1 MERIPTF
8 LGTSEDEVTSK
19 DFMKVYRRATI
30 NNSNLNTDEAKISNF
45 QNYLGSDSP
54 AEEWY
59 EATGKALTKWPDFE
73 SAFFVQFP
81 TMEKA
86 KKTAVELERELA
98 GLKLRVEDL
107 GKKEKY
113 GGQEVWSHIAFT
125 ENALDLARRAKIE
138 KGTSSLWVVRDG
150 LPEVLRE
157 KVTENQASWTTF
169 CNAIKAIDM
178 GHIRDGVR
186 KHNEKVAE
194 GARMRADIMNDLKRT
209 TRAVVDSPTAPLRAQ
224 LRNTVISQ
232 PAPARTSAA
241 ANTNPFG
248 SREGGRGNLFPA
260 QNRPA
265 SIARTPSQ
273 QRPPP
278 TEADKAALRTRLAAY
293 PMQED
298 TAEGIAAY
306 LGQLKEWRATFPGV
320 MKPTE
325 HTGFPLRPGGAPAGS
340 AECYKCGK
348 TGHIRPE
355 CNATQEQLI
364 PPLKG
369 TFRAICGSVLGRSN
383 RTAISI
389 NLVDDAEADEFAW
402 VFGTASQGLQGN
414 GEGPSAR

>member
-59 EATGKALTKWPDFE
+59 EATGKALNKWPDFE

-113 GGQEVWSHIAFT
+113 GGQEVWSHIAFA

-169 CNAIKAIDM
+169 CDVIKAINM

-194 GARMRADIMNDLKRT
+194 GARMKADIMNDLKRT
-209 TRAVVDSPTAPLRAQ
+209 RTIVDSPTAPLRTQ

-232 PAPARTSAA
+232 PATVRTNTA
-241 ANTNPFG
+241 ANTNLFG
-248 SREGGRGNLFPA
+248 NTGGGRGNLFAA
-260 QNRPA
+260 QNRPP

-273 QRPPP
+273 PRPPP
-278 TEADKAALRTRLAAY
+278 TEADRAALRARLAAY
-293 PMQED
+293 PMQAES
-298 TAEGIAAY
+298 AEGIAAY
-306 LGQLKEWRATFPGV
+306 LEQLKDWRATFPGIT
-320 MKPTE
+320 KPTE

-348 TGHIRPE
+348 TGHIRPK
-355 CNATQEQLI
+355 CNATPEQLI
-364 PPLKG
+364 PPLEG
-369 TFRAICGSVLGRSN
+369 SFRAICSAVLGCPN
-383 RTAISI
+383 RNAISI

-402 VFGTASQGLQGN
+402 VFGTAASQGLQGN